1 MPHAPARNLHG
12 IDLHGSIP
20 AKHDSLSRL
29 GVEAVGIRRLNSD
42 DYFSPGEK

>member
-1 MPHAPARNLHG
+1 MAHAPARNLHFIDFQGG
-12 IDLHGSIP
+12 IA

-42 DYFSPGEK
+42 DYFSAGEK